1 MGTAIVIT
9 SGKGGTGKTTST
21 AALSAY
27 LASMGSRVL
36 CVDAD
41 AGLKNLDLC
50 LGMASC
56 ASAYDYGD
64 VLAGRCGAEQAVSG
78 HPDIPGLY
86 LMSAPVEQGAA
97 GLPELIAELKSSY
110 DYCIIDCPAGI
121 GSGFR
126 EACGGA
132 DSAIIVSASDP
143 SSCRDSGRVVQELS
157 GMGIKDCRL
166 IINRVR
172 RGVLRVS
179 GATLDDAIDSIGAR
193 LLGYVPDD
201 RNVILAA
208 MNEQPLSL
216 WGKGQAAEAYKR
228 IAMRMLGKKVPIG

>member
-1 MGTAIVIT
+1 MGTATVIT
-9 SGKGGTGKTTST
+9 SGKGGTGKTTSS
-21 AALSAY
+21 AAIAEY
-27 LASMGSRVL
+27 LAAAGRSVL

-56 ASAYDYGD
+56 ASVYDYGD
-64 VLAGRCGAEQAVSG
+64 VLAGRCGVDQAVSA

-86 LMSAPVEQGAA
+86 LLSAPVEQGET
-97 GLPELIAELKSSY
+97 GLPELIAQVKGSY
-110 DYCIIDCPAGI
+110 DHCIIDCPAGI
-121 GSGFR
+121 GFGFR
-126 EACGGA
+126 EACAGA
-132 DSAIIVSASDP
+132 DGAIIVSASDP

-157 GMGIKDCRL
+157 ALGIKECRL

-172 RGVLRVS
+172 RGVLRSS

-208 MNEQPLSL
+208 MNERPLSL
-216 WGKGQAAEAYKR
+216 WGKGQAAEAYRR
-228 IAMRMLGKKVPIG
+228 IAMRILGKKIPVK